1 MAVVLV
7 VDDADSDNS
16 DEMFL
21 VFSLAYFSPLGKFAG
36 RAIHFF
42 RMR

>member
-21 VFSLAYFSPLGKFAG
+21 VSSLAYF
-36 RAIHFF
+36 